1 MSAGQNE
8 EVEKARAEAV
18 MADERSRIDAS
29 EFDLRITITDA
40 DGKPLDDVDIRL
52 EWKRPKIPLL
62 SGEWERR
69 IETKKVD
76 SKVRIHEK
84 GWSGLTLSFRK
95 DGYSQQ
101 QCKFDINILDEDKSK
116 LTIRKNVLEDLRR
129 KMKEKGFFRGGG
141 GF

>member
-1 MSAGQNE
+1 
-8 EVEKARAEAV
+8 

-40 DGKPLDDVDIRL
+40 DGKPLDGVTMNL

-69 IETKKVD
+69 IETKIVD
-76 SKVRIHEK
+76 SKSKVRIHEK

-101 QCKFDINILDEDKSK
+101 QCKFDINIVDEDRSQ
-116 LTIRKNVLEDLRR
+116 LTVRKDVQV
-129 KMKEKGFFRGGG
+129 KMTVRQ
-141 GF
+141 